1 MCSQPRTSLPP
12 KMSMTPR
19 PLPRPLLFVSL
30 FAALPAAA
38 QEASLLDAIVVSE
51 RRALYRP
58 EKAAG
63 ATRTQTPV
71 ERIPQAIQVVPRSV
85 IDEQQLTRLVDVV
98 ANVSNVQPGGTQG
111 NRSETF
117 VIRGFEASA
126 YAVDGILLNPA
137 QNFTETVRDLANVAQ
152 VEVLKGPAAVLYG
165 RGEPGGVINLVTL
178 RPDDTFG
185 GNASLQVA
193 EHGLRRVQSSITGPL
208 SSTLSARVSA
218 AAQQTGS
225 FRAAQADGD
234 RVFVSPSLAWRPTAQ
249 LRADLDLD
257 YTRQTSPG
265 DRGLV
270 VIDGVVR
277 GPAERSFG
285 EPWSRNRG
293 TSRTARGRIEYDANE
308 WLTLRQI
315 LNHQDGDS
323 GRDVADF
330 TGFSA
335 DRAFLQRRAVRQEQQ
350 VRATT
355 SQTEALARFDTGP
368 LRHQVLAGAEYVDAH
383 RHTDEARAPLARISV
398 SNPVQGALPGR
409 YVPARQ
415 IEVDARYAA
424 LYVQDQISIGQRWD
438 VLAGV
443 RWDDVQQATVDNG
456 ARTREDG
463 RRASPRVGVVW
474 KAAPQ
479 LSLYANT
486 STSFRPRSATLFAG
500 GSAPP
505 ETGRQYEI
513 GLKSALL
520 DNRVL
525 ATAAAFQIT
534 KDNVATSDP
543 DNSGFVLVT
552 GQQRV
557 RGVELDITGE
567 LTQHW
572 RMILGAGYLDA
583 QVTRDSVIPVGN
595 RLRGVP
601 RVSASLW
608 STYHVATGP
617 LYGLTLGA
625 GAVHVGEREGDLN
638 NSYRIAGYTRFD
650 ASAAY
655 RFGGRYQLALML
667 RNVANRFYIEQ
678 PVTQTTNYPGAP
690 RTLSATLSM
699 EF

>member
-1 MCSQPRTSLPP
+1 MCPLARIIPLKIP
-12 KMSMTPR
+12 MTP
-19 PLPRPLLFVSL
+19 LPAPRHLLFASL
-30 FAALPAAA
+30 FAAMPAAA

-51 RRALYRP
+51 KRALYRP

-117 VIRGFEASA
+117 VIRGFEASS

-178 RPDDTFG
+178 RPDAVFG
-185 GNASLQVA
+185 GNASVQVA
-193 EHGLRRVQSSITGPL
+193 EHGLRRVQSTVTGPL
-208 SSTLSARVSA
+208 SPTLSARLSA
-218 AAQQTGS
+218 AAQETGS

-234 RVFVSPSLAWRPTAQ
+234 RVFVSPSLAWRPNAQ

-270 VIDGVVR
+270 AIDGVVR

-285 EPWSRNRG
+285 EPWSRNHG
-293 TSRTARGRIEYDANE
+293 TSRTARGRIEYDATD

-335 DRAFLQRRAVRQEQQ
+335 DRAFLQRRAVRQDQQ

-355 SQTEALARFDTGP
+355 SQTEALAHFATGP

-398 SNPVQGALPGR
+398 RNPVQGALPGR
-409 YVPARQ
+409 YVPARE
-415 IEVDARYAA
+415 IDVDARYAA
-424 LYVQDQISIGQRWD
+424 LYVQDQISIGERWD

-443 RWDDVQQATVDNG
+443 RWDDVQQTTIDNG

-463 RRASPRVGVVW
+463 RRASPRIGVVW

-486 STSFRPRSATLFAG
+486 STSFRPRSATLFSG

-505 ETGRQYEI
+505 ETGRQYEL
-513 GLKSALL
+513 GLKGALF

-557 RGVELDITGE
+557 RGLELDITGE
-567 LTQHW
+567 LTRNW
-572 RMILGAGYLDA
+572 RLILGAGYLDA
-583 QVTRDSVIPVGN
+583 QVTRDTVIPAGN

-608 STYHVATGP
+608 STYHVASGP

-625 GAVHVGEREGDLN
+625 GAVHVGEREGDLA

-699 EF
+699 DF

>member
-1 MCSQPRTSLPP
+1 M
-12 KMSMTPR
+12 
-19 PLPRPLLFVSL
+19 
-30 FAALPAAA
+30 
-38 QEASLLDAIVVSE
+38 
-51 RRALYRP
+51 
-58 EKAAG
+58 
-63 ATRTQTPV
+63 
-71 ERIPQAIQVVPRSV
+71 
-85 IDEQQLTRLVDVV
+85 
-98 ANVSNVQPGGTQG
+98 
-111 NRSETF
+111 
-117 VIRGFEASA
+117 
-126 YAVDGILLNPA
+126 
-137 QNFTETVRDLANVAQ
+137 
-152 VEVLKGPAAVLYG
+152 YG
-165 RGEPGGVINLVTL
+165 RGEPGGVINPVTL

-208 SSTLSARVSA
+208 SPTLSARVGA

-234 RVFVSPSLAWRPTAQ
+234 RLFVPPSLAWRPTAQ

-335 DRAFLQRRAVRQEQQ
+335 DRAFVQPRAVRQEQQ

-368 LRHQVLAGAEYVDAH
+368 LRYQVLAGADYVDAR

-443 RWDDVQQATVDNG
+443 RWDDVQQTTVDNG

-474 KAAPQ
+474 KATPQ